1 MVMPYPL
8 IHSLG
13 NRTRMLDPHLPLA
26 FRKHVSACLLY
37 LAAWGKQGQFVLKEC
52 FSRKRRRKLTSD
64 HWVLQC
70 MRCTRC
76 CPVEHLLKGVRAGV
90 RAQAGVEE
98 LPLLSLSPSLGQVG
112 CKAQGERVWGC
123 PDCTPLLPPLQ
134 QLFNWGTHSKTCQG
148 LLQPPSHANPKSLTF
163 TAHYF
168 LWLLPLTQSL
178 WNSCLPKPIVL
189 ASCAIWLLPEK
200 GFHLPT
206 KH

>member
-37 LAAWGKQGQFVLKEC
+37 LAVCGKQGQFVLKEC

-76 CPVEHLLKGVRAGV
+76 CPVGHLLKGVRAGV

-98 LPLLSLSPSLGQVG
+98 LPLLSLSPLWARWAA
-112 CKAQGERVWGC
+112 KLRVRESGGVL
-123 PDCTPLLPPLQ
+123 TALPSFH
-134 QLFNWGTHSKTCQG
+134 LFNSSLIEVHTAKPVRGCS
-148 LLQPPSHANPKSLTF
+148 SHPNPKSLTF